1 MRRPARGTKPSN
13 LLRRRCTIAGV
24 LLRFPV
30 LPALVALA
38 SLSGCACN
46 RTEEPAAPGGSDAA
60 GAPPSA
66 GGAGAVATTTATT
79 TAPAPPMSVATI
91 STPAPVCTMP
101 FAVAPAASKATQC
114 PKDPT
119 GNLKLALGKVTFGDA
134 PGAPSVQVELARD
147 EASRERGLMYRTDMA
162 TDSGMLFSWED
173 ERVRSFWMH
182 NTCIPLDMLYITKAG
197 VISGIL
203 EQVPTLN
210 EAPRRIDCP
219 VAHVLEL
226 NAGWARSH
234 GLKPGMKVTIEG

>member
-1 MRRPARGTKPSN
+1 
-13 LLRRRCTIAGV
+13 
-24 LLRFPV
+24 
-30 LPALVALA
+30 
-38 SLSGCACN
+38 
-46 RTEEPAAPGGSDAA
+46 
-60 GAPPSA
+60 
-66 GGAGAVATTTATT
+66 
-79 TAPAPPMSVATI
+79 MSVATI
-91 STPAPVCTMP
+91 STPAPVCMMP
-101 FAVAPAASKATQC
+101 FAVAPVASKATQC

-119 GNLKLALGKVTFGDA
+119 GNLKLASGKVTFGDA
-134 PGAPSVQVELARD
+134 PGSPAVQVELARD
-147 EASRERGLMYRTDMA
+147 EASRERGLMYRTSMA

-197 VISGIL
+197 IISGIL